1 MVYLGTDT
9 VVAKECMYAVCKVQG
24 SAVLRHC
31 LDVTFW
37 REYEYFGGVQVQLYC
52 VEEIKRVGL
61 RVVKYLLDGVQP
73 VLELVVV

>member
-1 MVYLGTDT
+1 MVYLGADT

-31 LDVTFW
+31 FDVTL
-37 REYEYFGGVQVQLYC
+37 RCEYEYLGGIQVQLDS
-52 VEEIKRVGL
+52 VEEIECVGL